1 MLDTILKE
9 FNAKDIEKTEAI
21 KKLQNQKRSLRNGLT
36 KKLISFFVANTDVQI
51 DFEKLLDL
59 TSKQK
64 TTIFEKVAEVRAIK
78 DEEIS
83 DDFLSLIERE
93 EGKSNLIIS
102 IFEKADDKLKFRIA
116 SFCSGFSILG
126 FQYDD
131 IEKYLFENFNLINN
145 YSKNPNSIVSD
156 GKFDYNTK
164 QFALKI
170 STDKDNHEGLD
181 DIVST
186 ISKLIDNGF
195 KNQKIEIF
203 ERTLCLY
210 NSYYL
215 YICDEDGNKVIP
227 EIKTGSSRYDSEFVG
242 KGGNF
247 DEQLKSCL
255 EYIVKNLYYTG
266 GNEDDDE

>member
-9 FNAKDIEKTEAI
+9 FNDKDSLKTEEI
-21 KKLQNQKRSLRNGLT
+21 KKIQNQKRSLRNNLT
-36 KKLISFFVANTDVQI
+36 KKLISFFVKNIDEKI
-51 DFEKLLDL
+51 DFETLSEL

-64 TTIFEKVAEVRAIK
+64 TTIFEKISEVRAIK
-78 DEEIS
+78 NEEIS

-93 EGKSNLIIS
+93 DGKSNLIMS

-116 SFCSGFSILG
+116 SFCSGISTIG

-131 IEKYLFENFNLINN
+131 IEKYLLENFNLVHN

-195 KNQKIEIF
+195 KNQNIEIF

-210 NSYYL
+210 NCYYL
-215 YICDEDGNKVIP
+215 YICDENGNKVTP

-242 KGGNF
+242 TGDNF
-247 DEQLKSCL
+247 EKQLKSCL
-255 EYIVKNLYYTG
+255 EYIVKKLYYTG
-266 GNEDDDE
+266 GNDENDY